1 MLLALDT
8 ATRHSGIALFDG
20 QQLVAELTWHSTD
33 AQTVELM
40 PRLVQL
46 LSWHRLDP

>member
-20 QQLVAELTWHSTD
+20 QGLVAELTWI
-33 AQTVELM
+33 
-40 PRLVQL
+40 
-46 LSWHRLDP
+46 

>member
-8 ATRHSGIALFDG
+8 ATRHSGIALFHG
-20 QQLVAELTWHSTD
+20 QQLVAELTWHSTY

-40 PRLVQL
+40 PWPAQR
-46 LSWHRLDP
+46 